1 MLSGFVAASTT
12 CTLLIDYKNLYDE
25 EFGTLTGGLLFISTV
40 YAVYGMWIS
49 IYLYGRKIDYLKQDQ
64 ETLEGAF
71 DGVKYGLDADFV
83 DDDNDKSELSEF

>member
-1 MLSGFVAASTT
+1 M
-12 CTLLIDYKNLYDE
+12 
-25 EFGTLTGGLLFISTV
+25 
-40 YAVYGMWIS
+40 YAVYGLWIS